1 MTAANTHPSS
11 RLQAEASITLI
22 GMAGAGK
29 STVGRELAATLR
41 LGHVD
46 TDRVIE
52 SYFGADLESIFRKL
66 GRDRFLKAEESLVA
80 GLFARH
86 CVISTGGSVI
96 YGPQAIDRLKEL
108 GPLVFLRTRLETVEN
123 RLAQCGGRGLAIAP
137 GQSFADLYAER
148 QPLYTQAADFTV
160 DTDDR
165 TPDAVTGAII
175 DWLNKD

>member
-1 MTAANTHPSS
+1 MTAANTHPPSH
-11 RLQAEASITLI
+11 LPVEGSITLI

-29 STVGRELAATLR
+29 STVGRELAVALR

-46 TDRVIE
+46 TDRIIE
-52 SYFGADLESIFRKL
+52 SYFGADLESIFQQL

-80 GLFARH
+80 GLSARH
-86 CVISTGGSVI
+86 CIISTGGSVV
-96 YGPQAIDRLKEL
+96 YGPAAVARLKEL
-108 GPLVFLRTRLETVEN
+108 GPLVFLRTRLETVET
-123 RLAQCGGRGLAIAP
+123 RLAQCGERGLAIAP

-148 QPLYTQAADFTV
+148 QPLYEQAADFTV

-165 TPDAVTGAII
+165 APDAVTGAII